1 MIICSACRSELPEE
15 SRFCGACGFKLES
28 APDYAAAAPTD
39 EPVMLLTPKAAHAPA
54 PASRQAPAPDPEPI
68 VLSQPRPTGAQA
80 RAGAMGGGGTKSAEF
95 KRIESPGGRVTYE
108 EVRNDAR
115 EALAVEVTFE
125 SEHNF
130 YTGLVENISAGGLFV
145 ATGEIRPIGT
155 RFAVEFSL
163 PGLGRPCR
171 ALCEVRWVRDYNSAR
186 ELPSG
191 LGLAFVELFPSDARA
206 IEAFLAHREA
216 LFFDE

>member
-1 MIICSACRSELPEE
+1 MLTCSACRAELPAE
-15 SRFCGACGFKLES
+15 SLFCGACGFKLES
-28 APDYAAAAPTD
+28 APDYAAAAPTE
-39 EPVMLLTPKAAHAPA
+39 EPVMLLTPKAARADPVPPAEPRRSGAP
-54 PASRQAPAPDPEPI
+54 
-68 VLSQPRPTGAQA
+68 
-80 RAGAMGGGGTKSAEF
+80 RAGAVGAGDTKSVEF
-95 KRIESPGGRVTYE
+95 KRIDPPGTRLHYE

-115 EALAVEVTFE
+115 EALEVEVTFE

-130 YTGLVENISAGGLFV
+130 YAGLVENISAGGLFV
-145 ATGEIRPIGT
+145 ATSQIRPIGT

-171 ALCEVRWVRDYNSAR
+171 ALCEVRWVRDHDSAR
-186 ELPSG
+186 QLPSG